1 MVIQKVPKSIAAPDE
16 EASVLAH
23 KLYQELLACVESIDA
38 NFESMSRIIFKF
50 ISEPRLVEAM
60 GWEDPREI
68 FQQPEIRQH
77 VERMKIN
84 SPAQFYRW
92 QQAARLDAKRPDLH
106 ILKLEKLSSAVQKGK
121 LKALEEVIEKNL
133 PKEEELDEITAILGE
148 EPPERELLMSKDF
161 TLNLK
166 TMTGSWKG
174 KAAIRF
180 IGGVG
185 AIKLMARLLPH
196 YRFKYY
202 PDESSVVG
210 FYDDDGKKEAVV
222 LSTDTE
228 WLDYLQKRLR

>member
-1 MVIQKVPKSIAAPDE
+1 MITNVPASIAAPDE
-16 EASVLAH
+16 EASQLAH
-23 KLYQELLACVESIDA
+23 GLYQDLLACIRNIDS
-38 NFESMSRIIFKF
+38 NFESISRILYRF
-50 ISEPRLVEAM
+50 ISEPRLMDAM
-60 GWEDPREI
+60 GWQSAMDV
-68 FQQPEIRQH
+68 FQEPEVRAA

-84 SPAQFYRW
+84 SPAQMYRW
-92 QQAARLDAKRPDLH
+92 KLAAKLDVRRPDLH
-106 ILKLEKLSSAVQKGK
+106 ILKLEKLSSFAQKGK
-121 LKALEEVIEKNL
+121 LKRLEEVIDKNL

-148 EPPERELLMSKDF
+148 EPPERDLKMSKDF

-166 TMTGSWKG
+166 TLTGSWKG

-180 IGGVG
+180 IGNGVG